1 VARLWLVRRSL
12 ICSACAWR
20 TTLAACGGTV
30 GRTRACGL
38 VRHWLA
44 QEGRVWTAS
53 GIFLAVGIVR
63 GFVARAGR
71 GGRRFG
77 ALPLW
82 PIDPEGVE
90 QV

>member
-1 VARLWLVRRSL
+1 VGIFSQ
-12 ICSACAWR
+12 
-20 TTLAACGGTV
+20 AAP
-30 GRTRACGL
+30 
-38 VRHWLA
+38 

-63 GFVARAGR
+63 GFVLLVLVAVAAA
-71 GGRRFG
+71 FG
-77 ALPLW
+77 ASPLW